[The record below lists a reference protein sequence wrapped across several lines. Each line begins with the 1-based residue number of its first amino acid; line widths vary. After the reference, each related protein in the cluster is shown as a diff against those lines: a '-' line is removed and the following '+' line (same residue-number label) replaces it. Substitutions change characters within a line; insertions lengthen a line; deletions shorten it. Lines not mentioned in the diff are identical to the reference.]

1 MAEYKKRDELL
12 QENEVLSDL
21 VVQYREE
28 LAKLR
33 EHGTAGDIVEEP
45 TLLEDPFDNH
55 NAFKVHG
62 EIEPDDNYPNGAVI
76 QWKNP
81 EYRARRTWRGWV
93 PFEWGDEYT
102 GKNGELLDKYIP
114 DPPKALQG
122 PDRIDNYVR
131 RGDVVL
137 ARLDKD
143 VFMAR
148 QQKRLVDSRMKMQ
161 SSTDGRKTVLAEGVE
176 IFGPGSKDSRRP
188 AGGFRPEKENVDRP
202 KATVLADGTER
213 EV

>member
-12 QENEVLSDL
+12 EENEVLSDL
-21 VVQYREE
+21 VKEYREE
-28 LAKLR
+28 LERLR
-33 EHGTAGDIVEEP
+33 AAGTAGPVVEEP
-45 TLLEDPFDNH
+45 ELLEDPFDNH

-62 EIEPDDNYPNGAVI
+62 EIEPCDEYPKGAVV

-102 GKNGELLDKYIP
+102 GKNGELLSKYIP

-122 PDRIDNYVR
+122 PDRVDNYVR

-137 ARLDKD
+137 ARLDKET
-143 VFMAR
+143 FLAR
-148 QQKRLVDSRMKMQ
+148 QQKRIVDSRKKMGQ
-161 SSTDGRKTVLAEGVE
+161 STDGRTTVLADGVE
-176 IFGPGSKDSRRP
+176 IFGPGASNSRRP
-188 AGGFRPEKENVDRP
+188 AGGFRPEPENANRP
-202 KATVLADGTER
+202 RATVQVDGQER